1 MADLTSDA
9 TQTREAFNEATKEV
23 CKTFEIEKFHEEQQ
37 KAIDL
42 FFGGKDVFTCIS
54 LLNGYGKS
62 ITFQSIPVIASHLWR
77 KPCTI
82 YIVSPLTAVEKT
94 VLKD

>member
-9 TQTREAFNEATKEV
+9 TQTREAFNEAIKEV

-42 FFGGKDVFTCIS
+42 FFDGKDVFIS
-54 LLNGYGKS
+54 LPTGYGKS
-62 ITFQSIPVIASHLWR
+62 ITFQSIPVIASLLWR

-82 YIVSPLTAVEKT
+82 YIV
-94 VLKD
+94 